1 MTCVAVIQFAADKGL
16 QGNLVEAGRWLDK
29 AAKAG
34 AGLAVL
40 PENFAYYGQRDLAAA
55 AREEAGDDGPAR
67 GFLAR
72 KARELGLWL
81 VGGTVPVFGEEEGRP
96 NAACLVLDPQGREVA
111 RYDKIHLFDVHV
123 EATGKDYRESRDYH
137 PGSEP
142 VVVETPLG
150 VIGLSVCYDL
160 RFPELYRLLVA
171 RGAEMLVVPSAFTA
185 ATGEAHW
192 QLLLRARAV
201 ENLCYVAGA
210 NLAHREHPKRP
221 TWGGSA
227 IVDPWGRVLTEMDG
241 EAGYTLSEIDLDK
254 LRSIRRNMPALD
266 HQRFTVNNHPD

>member
-1 MTCVAVIQFAADKGL
+1 MNSVAVIQFAADKGL
-16 QGNLVEAGRWLDK
+16 EGNLAEAGHWLDK
-29 AAKAG
+29 AAQAG
-34 AGLAVL
+34 ARLAVL
-40 PENFAYYGQRDLAAA
+40 PENFAYYGHPDLAVA
-55 AREEAGDDGPAR
+55 ARDEAGCDGPAR

-81 VGGTVPVFGEEEGRP
+81 VGGTVPVFGEDKDRP
-96 NAACLVLDPQGREVA
+96 NAACLMLDPQGREVA
-111 RYDKIHLFDVHV
+111 RYNKIHLFDVHV
-123 EATGKDYRESRDYH
+123 EATGKDYRESRDYR

-142 VVVETPLG
+142 VVVETPFG

-160 RFPELYRLLVA
+160 RFSELYRLLVA
-171 RGAEMLVVPSAFTA
+171 RGADILVVPSAFTA

-227 IVDPWGRVLTEMDG
+227 IVNPWGRVLAEMDG
-241 EAGYTLSEIDLDK
+241 EAGFIKAEVDLEK
-254 LRSIRRNMPALD
+254 LHRIRRNMPALD
-266 HQRFTVNNHPD
+266 HQRFAVDKKLL